1 MFRGCPGI
9 RWHDMT
15 ARRQDSDV
23 LRSDREIE
31 AILSGI
37 SDGFASLDNE
47 WRFTHVNPAAER
59 LWRRPAAELVGQKAL
74 NVLKI
79 DPDNVFQTSYIESKR
94 TGLPVAFSAY
104 SANFDVWLEIRG
116 FPHPGG
122 FTIFARDV
130 TGERRAH
137 LDHLE
142 RERRL
147 EAAQRTNQR
156 IFETTLDLIL
166 VVDRQGNIIQ
176 VSPSVHAL
184 LGYRP
189 EE

>member
-1 MFRGCPGI
+1 
-9 RWHDMT
+9 
-15 ARRQDSDV
+15 
-23 LRSDREIE
+23 
-31 AILSGI
+31 
-37 SDGFASLDNE
+37 
-47 WRFTHVNPAAER
+47 
-59 LWRRPAAELVGQKAL
+59 
-74 NVLKI
+74 
-79 DPDNVFQTSYIESKR
+79 
-94 TGLPVAFSAY
+94 AFSAY

-189 EE
+189 EEMIGRSARDYLYPDDLDRTRDEMRMARRGQAMRNFETRYVHKDGRVVPLAWT